1 MVYCYVLSDKET
13 QYSRQFKQCDCVEGN
28 REDLIIQIKNNR
40 QFCRDQTAI
49 CYDYFVDTLEK
60 NSIIYKKNSDNKILG
75 ACSIHLG
82 RYIKIYGIC
91 VPFDDSIK
99 GIGTILLNKVK
110 CIGKLI
116 KASAINLSANPSVR
130 GFYEKNGFVIK
141 DTSFN
146 TNKRFSIFKSLSK
159 FSIFKSLSKFA
170 ETDDDDDDDDDEPTR
185 IKMTYKFEKTPAKGG
200 KRKTTSQKSKRK
212 NKQCKIT
219 KKRNKNF
226 STPLHF

>member
-1 MVYCYVLSDKET
+1 MVCCYVLSDKER
-13 QYSRQFKQCDCVEGN
+13 QYSIEFKQCDCVEGN
-28 REDLIIQIKNNR
+28 REDLIIQINNNR
-40 QFCRDQTAI
+40 QFCRDQDQRAI
-49 CYDYFVDTLEK
+49 SYDYFVDTLK
-60 NSIIYKKNSDNKILG
+60 KDTIIYKKNSDNKILG

-82 RYIKIYGIC
+82 THISIYGIC

-116 KASAINLSANPSVR
+116 NASSINLSANPSVR
-130 GFYEKNGFVIK
+130 GFYEKNGFVI
-141 DTSFN
+141 DPYVNSHD
-146 TNKRFSIFKSLSK
+146 IFVL
-159 FSIFKSLSKFA
+159 
-170 ETDDDDDDDDDEPTR
+170 
-185 IKMTYKFEKTPAKGG
+185 MTYNFEKTPAKGG

-226 STPLHF
+226 SKKRKYQKYHRP

>member
-1 MVYCYVLSDKET
+1 MVCCYVLSDKET
-13 QYSRQFKQCDCVEGN
+13 RYSRQFEQCGCVEGN
-28 REDLIIQIKNNR
+28 RDDLINQIKNNP

-49 CYDYFVDTLEK
+49 NYEYFVDTLEK
-60 NSIIYKKNSDNKILG
+60 NSIIYINNSDNKILG
-75 ACSIHLG
+75 ACSINLG
-82 RYIKIYGIC
+82 RYITIDGIC

-116 KASAINLSANPSVR
+116 KASAINLSANTSVR

-159 FSIFKSLSKFA
+159 FA
-170 ETDDDDDDDDDEPTR
+170 ETDDDDDDDDDNDESTR